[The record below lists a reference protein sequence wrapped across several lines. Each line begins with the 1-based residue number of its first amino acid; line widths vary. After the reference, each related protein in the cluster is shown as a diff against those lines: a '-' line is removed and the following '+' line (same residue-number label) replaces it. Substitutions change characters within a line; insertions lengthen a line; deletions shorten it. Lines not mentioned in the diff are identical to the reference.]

1 MDASDLSMSN
11 VSESAGLIATVDAL
25 FGIIRTPVMMAD
37 NCYYLKA
44 IALRNSP
51 HMGDKKRF
59 NLDSRFLRID
69 EDISEDIIPEGMDI
83 PAVMRS
89 ATQHAVAQI
98 NGAANVPVTSNS
110 PYPTQQQPSKLGI
123 TEQQLSGT
131 ALFGNLENH
140 SIF

>member
-1 MDASDLSMSN
+1 MDASDLNMSN

-44 IALRNSP
+44 VALRNSS

-83 PAVMRS
+83 PAIMRS
-89 ATQHAVAQI
+89 ATQHAVARM
-98 NGAANVPVTSNS
+98 NNAASTPVTANT
-110 PYPTQQQPSKLGI
+110 PYPTMQQPSQLGI
-123 TEQQLSGT
+123 TEQQLSGS
-131 ALFGNLENH
+131 ALFGNL
-140 SIF
+140 